1 MNRSSISVETFK
13 IFLTL
18 NYYTF
23 SISLSVD
30 VKLHIAS
37 HSTFYIII
45 GVFKILLEN
54 NSEFIVLFFKSHL
67 FIHVISNYHPC
78 GNISFRGQLRPL
90 HFGRKKMPISSLL
103 FIEHVRWEKFFIQLH
118 IAHFVTMITVC
129 PSKCFHCS

>member
-13 IFLTL
+13 IFLKPK
-18 NYYTF
+18 NYTF

-30 VKLHIAS
+30 VI
-37 HSTFYIII
+37 YIYKI

-103 FIEHVRWEKFFIQLH
+103 FIEHVR
-118 IAHFVTMITVC
+118 
-129 PSKCFHCS
+129 

>member
-13 IFLTL
+13 IFLTIK
-18 NYYTF
+18 NYTF

-37 HSTFYIII
+37 HSTFNIYIYVII

-103 FIEHVRWEKFFIQLH
+103 FIEHVR
-118 IAHFVTMITVC
+118 
-129 PSKCFHCS
+129 

>member
-1 MNRSSISVETFK
+1 MNRSSISVETFE

-37 HSTFYIII
+37 DLPSIYIII

-103 FIEHVRWEKFFIQLH
+103 FIEHVR
-118 IAHFVTMITVC
+118 
-129 PSKCFHCS
+129 

>member
-1 MNRSSISVETFK
+1 MNRSSISVEMLK

-37 HSTFYIII
+37 HSTFYIYNIYIYVII

-103 FIEHVRWEKFFIQLH
+103 FIEHVR
-118 IAHFVTMITVC
+118 
-129 PSKCFHCS
+129 

>member
-37 HSTFYIII
+37 HSTFYITSIYIII

-103 FIEHVRWEKFFIQLH
+103 FIEHVR
-118 IAHFVTMITVC
+118 
-129 PSKCFHCS
+129 